1 MPFIQTQRA
10 SEMGCSTLILEPAVS
25 LHHLKGWAV
34 PFQGKGQT
42 LGSATQSSSLL
53 HWDSLSRGLDKMT
66 SRGHF
71 LPQPFCGTD
80 PVIVSPSYT
89 SVPTISVKAH
99 RPCHRC

>member
-42 LGSATQSSSLL
+42 PA
-53 HWDSLSRGLDKMT
+53 
-66 SRGHF
+66 
-71 LPQPFCGTD
+71 QP
-80 PVIVSPSYT
+80 P
-89 SVPTISVKAH
+89 KAAACSMG
-99 RPCHRC
+99 PA